1 VLGWSVYQY
10 YTALPIEFYA
20 ACEGYLERRND
31 QTKILR
37 FASFR
42 LAECFVGSKAIG
54 NIDKFWPMDETEEPK
69 KIEMTKDRYEAI
81 LKRHNIKV
89 K

>member
-20 ACEGYLERRND
+20 ACEGYNERRND

-42 LAECFVGSKAIG
+42 LAECFAGSKAIG
-54 NIDKFWPMDETEEPK
+54 SIEKFWPMTDDEAPK
-69 KIEMTKDRYEAI
+69 KLDMSKERYEAI